1 MRSPASSTARHSEGA
16 QPIAAGWLSVLPFR
30 GMRLVSPRGSRSSQ
44 DGLGWRALPRA
55 AQVYVAAVIALGTI
69 GLAASFPR
77 AYPLPLLFAF
87 LLAAGCLTSLWK
99 VSLPIPLSSGSTLS
113 VSYAADLTTLLLLG
127 PGPAVIVSVAGVW
140 TQCTFKVRKPYPP
153 YRTAFSMA
161 AEAATMVATGLV
173 YVALGAPSGPLDLSG
188 LAKPLVGAIA
198 TYFIVNTGLVAGAI
212 ALSTRRSFWRVWRRD
227 FLWSGASYMVAGTA
241 GALAAFVVQR
251 GEHWKAVLLLAP
263 VYLTYRTY
271 RIFVGRLE
279 DHERHAVETQR
290 LHEET
295 LEALAQARR
304 AESALAQEKE
314 RLARTLTEMTHLQAL
329 RDQLLEREQAAR
341 AGAEEANR
349 LKDQFLAVVSHELR
363 TPLNAILG
371 WADMLRSG
379 RLDESRRERAHHAV
393 FDSARRQAQLIDDLL
408 DVARI
413 MSGKLLL
420 ERAPV
425 DLAEIVRGAVEVVQ
439 PAADAKG
446 VRIAVHADRSIA
458 PVLGDA
464 ARLQQI
470 AWNLLSNA
478 VKFSPEGSTVRVR
491 LSANCGIAEMVV
503 DDSGEGIPS
512 DFLPSVFEPFRQAD
526 GSTTR
531 LHGGLGLGL
540 AIVKHLVEAHG
551 GTIGAESGGEGRGAR
566 FTVRLPI
573 APAAADPHTAA
584 EHASAQAANPA
595 NAPASLEGLSVLV
608 VDDDDGCRDVVAA
621 HLESRHA
628 VVLTAASAAQA
639 LDLLRRVRVD
649 VLLADV
655 AMPGEDG
662 YSLIRKLRALDAAN
676 ASIPAAALTAFAR
689 EEDRRQA
696 LRAGFQ
702 LHLAKPIDAESLVAA
717 VATLCRLSPT

>member
-1 MRSPASSTARHSEGA
+1 MGGRSFA
-16 QPIAAGWLSVLPFR
+16 LSFR
-30 GMRLVSPRGSRSSQ
+30 GLRLVSWRPGRSSQ
-44 DGLGWRALPRA
+44 DGLGWRGLPRA
-55 AQVYVAAVIALGTI
+55 AQLYVAAVIVLGAI
-69 GLAASFPR
+69 GFVAFFPR
-77 AYPLPLLFAF
+77 TYPQPM
-87 LLAAGCLTSLWK
+87 LLACLLIAACVTSLWK
-99 VSLPIPLSSGSTLS
+99 VTLPIPLSSGSTLS

-127 PGPAVIVSVAGVW
+127 PRHALIVAIVGVW
-140 TQCTFKVRKPYPP
+140 TQCTLNIKTPYPP

-161 AEAATMVATGLV
+161 AEAMTMVATGLV
-173 YVALGAPSGPLDLSG
+173 YVSLGGPSGPLDVSA

-198 TYFIVNTGLVAGAI
+198 TYFLVNTGLVAGAI
-212 ALSTRRSFWRVWRRD
+212 ALSTGRSLWQVWRGE

-241 GALAAFVVQR
+241 GALAAVAVQR
-251 GEHWKAVLLLAP
+251 GEQWKAVLLLAP

-279 DHERHAVETQR
+279 DHERHEAETKR

-295 LEALAQARR
+295 LEALSQARH
-304 AESALAQEKE
+304 AEGALAQEKG
-314 RLARTLTEMTHLQAL
+314 RLARTLTEMTRLQAL

-379 RLDESRRERAHHAV
+379 RLDESGRERAHHAV
-393 FDSARRQAQLIDDLL
+393 FESARRQAQLIDDLL

-413 MSGKLLL
+413 MSGKLLI
-420 ERAPV
+420 ERALV
-425 DLAEIVRGAVEVVQ
+425 DLADIVRAAAEVVQ

-446 VRIAVHADRSIA
+446 IRIAIQADQAAGAVH
-458 PVLGDA
+458 GDA

-478 VKFSPEGSTVRVR
+478 VKFSPDGGTVRVR
-491 LSANCGIAEMVV
+491 LSSNSKVADMIVA
-503 DDSGEGIPS
+503 DSGEGIPP

-531 LHGGLGLGL
+531 PHGGLGLGL
-540 AIVKHLVEAHG
+540 AIVKHLVEAHD
-551 GTIGAESGGEGRGAR
+551 GTIRAESGGEGRGAS
-566 FTVRLPI
+566 FTVSLPI
-573 APAAADPHTAA
+573 ASLAAARLAA
-584 EHASAQAANPA
+584 VAHASAAAGNVSK
-595 NAPASLEGLSVLV
+595 APESLEGLSVLV

-621 HLESRHA
+621 HLESRRA

-639 LDLLRRVRVD
+639 LELLRRVRVD

-662 YSLIRKLRALDAAN
+662 YSLIRKLRALDAVN

-689 EEDRRQA
+689 EEDREQA

-702 LHLAKPIDAESLVAA
+702 LHLAKPIDAASLVAA
-717 VATLCRLSPT
+717 VATLGRSSPA